1 MVFIFFRK
9 DDETMELKKKVEQ
22 ERVRLVDLERQMTEQ
37 AVREAV
43 DSAMAR
49 LPKDVQGKGNFS
61 FNHLKNIAKL

>member
-1 MVFIFFRK
+1 M
-9 DDETMELKKKVEQ
+9 MELKKKVEQ

-49 LPKDVQGKGNFS
+49 LPKDVQGKGNF
-61 FNHLKNIAKL
+61 NQ

>member
-1 MVFIFFRK
+1 M
-9 DDETMELKKKVEQ
+9 MELKKKVEQ

-49 LPKDVQGKGNFS
+49 LPKDVQGKGH
-61 FNHLKNIAKL
+61 FNQ